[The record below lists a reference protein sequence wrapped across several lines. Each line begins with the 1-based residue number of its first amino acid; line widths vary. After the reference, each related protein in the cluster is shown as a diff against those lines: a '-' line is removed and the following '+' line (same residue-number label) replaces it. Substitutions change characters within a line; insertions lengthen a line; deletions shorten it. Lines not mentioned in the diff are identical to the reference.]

1 MVFLLIMV
9 TTGWVVVQS
18 TWLKRELDGIFK
30 RVHFSRERAFKG
42 ERAFS
47 GERGIQERR
56 ERNSRE
62 RGEVCPGYLNS
73 AFRHLPNGCLDQLD
87 PMLALG
93 AALFLHPIN
102 KSTCHGQSHCPNFTF
117 SCKVSFWMWFL

>member
-1 MVFLLIMV
+1 MA
-9 TTGWVVVQS
+9 
-18 TWLKRELDGIFK
+18 
-30 RVHFSRERAFKG
+30 FSREFIFP
-42 ERAFS
+42 ER
-47 GERGIQERR
+47 EREREIQE
-56 ERNSRE
+56 E

-73 AFRHLPNGCLDQLD
+73 VFRHLPNGCLDQLD